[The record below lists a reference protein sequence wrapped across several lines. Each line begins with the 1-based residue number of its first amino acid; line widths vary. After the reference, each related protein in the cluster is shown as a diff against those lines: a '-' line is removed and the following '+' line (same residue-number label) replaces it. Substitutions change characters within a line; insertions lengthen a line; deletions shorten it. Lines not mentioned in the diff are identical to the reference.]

1 MSFLPHKRHCVSEFA
16 NKFAACRM
24 GVRESVGD
32 ARARFTVVAADRPAN
47 GQSPSMLFIEG
58 LWFGERTSARFSGV
72 ISQQPRT
79 DLRSC
84 MPCFFAR
91 YSPPPQH
98 LSRSLRHPR
107 HSLLAVLSPLFCP
120 SLARLRHRST
130 TETGAYE
137 LRLDKRVQ
145 VNGSPR
151 TKNPPYRQSTARK
164 HPTTCAFFLRPH
176 AGSENGGKRWSPC
189 SHC

>member
-1 MSFLPHKRHCVSEFA
+1 MSELLQIDVTDKNNKSRINTDKRQTAFAGVVRPVRTFGNSPRGKKISFLPHKRHCVSEFA
-16 NKFAACRM
+16 NKFAACRI

-58 LWFGERTSARFSGV
+58 LWFGERTSARYSGV

-120 SLARLRHRST
+120 SSARLRHR
-130 TETGAYE
+130 
-137 LRLDKRVQ
+137 
-145 VNGSPR
+145 
-151 TKNPPYRQSTARK
+151 
-164 HPTTCAFFLRPH
+164 
-176 AGSENGGKRWSPC
+176 
-189 SHC
+189 